1 LRVRRRD
8 AFFNAAYR
16 SAAGLLSGS
25 DTGDALFGPP
35 RLAAPAAAAD
45 GATGGGSRSGGRL
58 LKRRTLSTYSIQEHP
73 AATDQAT
80 GQTRRFA
87 VQVRF

>member
-45 GATGGGSRSGGRL
+45 GATGGGGRSGRL

-73 AATDQAT
+73 AAPDQAT